1 MEGRLEARMFGT
13 LTIRR
18 PDGTVV
24 DHWVRPTGRR
34 LLCLILLSPG
44 RSLTRAQVARTLF
57 PEADANAPNAL
68 AKAIHWCRQAL
79 GAPWHEHLV
88 SDGGWLRWEGGAWID
103 ADAVL
108 QAARAGV
115 PADDL
120 ATLRTIADQPLE
132 LLPGW
137 DDEWVDQFREE
148 VRRGRRV
155 ARTGLARALSD
166 GGPAEVAEA
175 LCWWQALVDED
186 PLDQDM
192 QIALLRALFAAGRED
207 EARAAWRRC
216 RQVLWAEVGVVP
228 GPELEEVWRTRGVPA
243 SPQRPPTRPVPTR
256 SRTTPDR
263 TPLVGRTHERAELIE
278 LLGGAD
284 VQRGGS
290 VTLLGPAGAGK
301 SSLLRAVTAH
311 VRAQGWQVA
320 EAAGTARLGHPYG
333 TAHVLLEALLPDGD
347 RTALDRLLGAGP
359 GPLTPPTHQVRG
371 DATLHAS
378 VGQLLERAVTIPTL
392 LAVDDLH
399 DVDPASLRLL
409 QALARTGRPRSWSI
423 VAASRY
429 ATSTLG
435 TGELVTVA
443 PLDDD
448 SIRTVILNR
457 YPASPAHQVETA
469 VARSGGNPLFALEIA
484 ALLRV
489 RGDTRAVPPTAIEL
503 LRERLRRL
511 QPAERLLLP
520 LVTIAGDE
528 ATWEVLTEASRRL
541 WTDPAEDATVRH
553 AVDVLRADDLLR
565 ENGSAFTPSHPLIG
579 EAALTLLGRTTKAA
593 LHDAISEALSLLRP
607 ASAALFHHRMA
618 AFESRPDAQHASS
631 AVDAALHAA
640 RLALSQGRDHDAAD
654 MARRADRAWTSADAE
669 TRRRL
674 TESRSEALLILGHAL
689 ACRSPQESGAA
700 YRLGWSNAPD
710 DETRARFLV
719 AEGWMRYMHGDL
731 AQAAQT
737 YQSGLTLSGVR
748 AATKASVCT
757 HLGWVLARQGLFD
770 DGLRLCDDA
779 LALLA
784 ADPDPLVHGTALD
797 RRGMILAFMGHTQEA
812 RSVVDQAFVVATVA
826 ADPALLCAI
835 QAHRGSIR
843 GRLGEWEAAL
853 RCLDEAVA
861 LARSVGD
868 PYLESIAW
876 WSRTDVLTRKGDL
889 VSALAANLEEDR
901 CLQLTGNEL
910 HHAACRRR
918 RRRLTGEE
926 ELEPAQAAGPT
937 P

>member
-1 MEGRLEARMFGT
+1 MERLLEARVFGT
-13 LTIRR
+13 LEIRR

-24 DHWVRPTGRR
+24 DHWERPTGRR

-44 RSLTRAQVARTLF
+44 RSLTRAQAAQALF
-57 PEADANAPNAL
+57 PEADAHAPNAL

-88 SDGGWLRWEGGAWID
+88 SDGGRLRWEGGAWTD

-108 QAARAGV
+108 QAASTGV

-120 ATLRTIADQPLE
+120 ATLRTIADQTSD

-137 DDEWVDQFREE
+137 DEEWVDQVREE
-148 VRRGRRV
+148 ARRGRRV
-155 ARTGLARALSD
+155 ARTALAHALAG
-166 GGPAEVAEA
+166 GGPEEVAEA
-175 LCWWQALVDED
+175 RGWWQALVEED
-186 PLDQDM
+186 PLDQDL
-192 QIALLRALFAAGRED
+192 QIALLRALFAAGREE

-216 RQVLWAEVGVVP
+216 RQVLWAELGVVP
-228 GPELEEVWRTRGVPA
+228 GPELEEVWRTRGVP
-243 SPQRPPTRPVPTR
+243 SPRRPPTRPVTTS
-256 SRTTPDR
+256 SRTIPDR
-263 TPLVGRTHERAELIE
+263 TPLVGRAHEQAELIR
-278 LLGGAD
+278 LVAGAD
-284 VQRGGS
+284 GHRGGS

-320 EAAGTARLGHPYG
+320 EAAGTARLGHPYA
-333 TAHVLLEALLPDGD
+333 TVRVLLEALLPDGD

-371 DATLHAS
+371 DATVHAS
-378 VGQLLERAVTIPTL
+378 VDQLLERAVTIPTL

-409 QALARTGRPRSWSI
+409 QALARTGRPRAWSI

-457 YPASPAHQVETA
+457 YPASPAHQVDTA

-489 RGDTRAVPPTAIEL
+489 RGDPRAVPPTAIEL

-520 LVTIAGDE
+520 LVAVAGDD

-541 WTDPAEDATVRH
+541 WTDPAEEATVRH
-553 AVDVLRADDLLR
+553 AVDVLKADDLLR
-565 ENGSAFTPSHPLIG
+565 EDGSVFTPSHPLIG
-579 EAALTLLGRTTKAA
+579 EAALTLLGRTTRAG
-593 LHDAISEALSLLRP
+593 LHDAVCEALVLLRP
-607 ASAALFHHRMA
+607 SSAALAHHRMA
-618 AFESRPDAQHASS
+618 AFESRPDARHASS

-640 RLALSQGRDHDAAD
+640 RLALSQGRDQDAAD
-654 MARRADRAWTSADAE
+654 LARRADRAWTSADAE

-700 YRLGWSNAPD
+700 YRLGGSNAPD
-710 DETRARFLV
+710 DETRARFLI

-731 AQAAQT
+731 ALAART
-737 YQSGLTLSGVR
+737 YQSGLTLEGVR
-748 AATKASVCT
+748 AATRASLCT
-757 HLGWVLARQGLFD
+757 HLGWVLARQGMLD
-770 DGLRLCDDA
+770 RGLRLCDDA
-779 LALLA
+779 LVLLE
-784 ADPDPLVHGTALD
+784 ADPDPLVHGTTLD
-797 RRGMILAFMGHTQEA
+797 RRGMMLAFKGDTREA
-812 RSVVDQAFVVATVA
+812 RRVVDQAFVVAIETE
-826 ADPALLCAI
+826 DPALLCAI

-889 VSALAANLEEDR
+889 VGALAANLEEDR